1 MIGLN
6 VLTSTLLS
14 LQNYQMALIQA
25 KSQERGSCQHW
36 TTLQQVRQ
44 RNILLLH
51 FYIFLSTI
59 LMERLRRFISF
70 NCSID
75 LAENSSVS
83 PWGYEP
89 QFRRIGVQLTRQNV
103 TKLREFVEQSIER
116 EKRWTKFAAKIYAIN
131 YNTTYIIRV
140 RRTKCHKLPNLINKT
155 SLEVV
160 A

>member
-1 MIGLN
+1 MP
-6 VLTSTLLS
+6 
-14 LQNYQMALIQA
+14 
-25 KSQERGSCQHW
+25 
-36 TTLQQVRQ
+36 
-44 RNILLLH
+44 IL
-51 FYIFLSTI
+51 IFLKLYST
-59 LMERLRRFISF
+59 
-70 NCSID
+70 D

-103 TKLREFVEQSIER
+103 TKLRDFVEQSIEM

>member
-1 MIGLN
+1 M
-6 VLTSTLLS
+6 
-14 LQNYQMALIQA
+14 
-25 KSQERGSCQHW
+25 
-36 TTLQQVRQ
+36 
-44 RNILLLH
+44 
-51 FYIFLSTI
+51 
-59 LMERLRRFISF
+59 RRFISF
-70 NCSID
+70 TCSTD

-103 TKLREFVEQSIER
+103 TKLREFVEQSIEM

-140 RRTKCHKLPNLINKT
+140 RSHKLPNLINKT